1 MIARLVRTIKAR
13 LASPHVPFLYVLLK
27 TIVVILTL
35 LVFAGRG
42 AQNVVY
48 MNF

>member
-1 MIARLVRTIKAR
+1 MIARLLRTMKER
-13 LASPHVPFLYVLLK
+13 LASPHVPFLYVVLK
-27 TIVVILTL
+27 TIFVILTL
-35 LVFAGRG
+35 LIFAGRG